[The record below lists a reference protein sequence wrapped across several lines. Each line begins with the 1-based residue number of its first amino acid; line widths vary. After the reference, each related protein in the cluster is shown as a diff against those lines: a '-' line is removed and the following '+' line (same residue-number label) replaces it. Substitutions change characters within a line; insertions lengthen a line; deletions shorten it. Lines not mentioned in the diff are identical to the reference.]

1 MAIRN
6 TIILLFSFAFL
17 SSQNRCSVAQKW
29 IKAGYW
35 YGGSDFPIPDI
46 NSALFTHL
54 LCAFANVN
62 SSTYELSIPS
72 DFQQNFSIF
81 TGIVKRKNPSIVT
94 LLSIWNGQAETYKSI
109 IGEAVNSSVLSSM
122 LTQSSYRKSFIE
134 SSVKTARTLGFQGID
149 LFWLW
154 PNSTDLSNIGTLLDE
169 WRATVDSEP
178 RNSSVS
184 KLILTMGV
192 RYSPSLQSVSYPINS
207 MKRNLDWAHVV
218 AYDYHMPSRENFT
231 GNHAAL
237 YNPSSNIST
246 DFGIREWLS
255 RGYPANK
262 LLLGMPY
269 HGYAWKLV
277 DPTDNSLGA
286 PASGPGVTIDG
297 SIGYR
302 FVRSFIQNYG
312 YGARSVYNS
321 TYVVNY
327 FVAGSTWI
335 NFDDVET
342 VRAKISYA
350 KEKGL
355 LGYNVFQVINDDNWA
370 LSLAA
375 QDEVHQGKR
384 SWLWLKIV
392 LPIALISILS
402 ASLMFYYRR
411 RLFEREATGTRV
423 LGDRSFSGRG
433 TSLSAA
439 AENFD
444 GDAPILQVFSFES
457 IKAATNNFSRENQ
470 LGEGGFGPVYKGKLP
485 RGLEIAVKRLSA
497 SSTQGLEEFKNE
509 VSLTARLQHVNLVR
523 LLGFCSERGEKM
535 LIYEYMP
542 NKSLDLYL
550 FDPIRRYSLDW
561 SKRVRIIEGVT
572 QGLLYLQE
580 YSNFTIIH
588 RDLKSSNI
596 LLDDE
601 MNPKISDFGMAKLF
615 RKDVYEANTSRI
627 VGTYGYIPPEYA
639 RKGIYSIKY
648 DVYSFGV
655 VLLQMI
661 SGKTNTRFYSENED
675 LNLLEYAYDLWKN
688 GRGMEFIDPFLD
700 DSSSPCKLLTCM
712 QVALLCVQE
721 NPDARPT
728 MLEAFSMLKNDD
740 SLAIATPERPGFSE
754 KKKGDME
761 TASSS
766 QQVMCSFNDSQ
777 VSQLE
782 PR

>member
-1 MAIRN
+1 MTTTRGGPASQLVHVYQRFQEYQAPGATVCISFLSLMVIRN
-6 TIILLFSFAFL
+6 TIILFFSFAFL

-72 DFQQNFSIF
+72 DFQQNFSNF

-94 LLSIWNGQAETYKSI
+94 LLSIWNGQAETYKSML
-109 IGEAVNSSVLSSM
+109 GEAVNSSVLSSM
-122 LTQSSYRKSFIE
+122 LTQSSYRKSFID

-255 RGYPANK
+255 GGYPANK

-269 HGYAWKLV
+269 HGYAWELV
-277 DPTDNSLGA
+277 DPSDNSLGA
-286 PASGPGVTIDG
+286 PASGPGVTTDG

-327 FVAGSTWI
+327 FVSGSTWI

-355 LGYNVFQVINDDNWA
+355 LGYNVFQVIHDDKWA

-411 RLFEREATGTRV
+411 RLFKREATGTRV

-457 IKAATNNFSRENQ
+457 IKTATNNFSRENQ

-580 YSNFTIIH
+580 
-588 RDLKSSNI
+588 
-596 LLDDE
+596 
-601 MNPKISDFGMAKLF
+601 
-615 RKDVYEANTSRI
+615 KDVHEANTSRI
-627 VGTYGYIPPEYA
+627 VGTYGYVPPEYA

-655 VLLQMI
+655 VLLQII
-661 SGKTNTRFYSENED
+661 SGKTNTRFYGENED
-675 LNLLEYAYDLWKN
+675 LHLLEYAYDLWKN

-740 SLAIATPERPGFSE
+740 SQAIATPERPGFSE
-754 KKKGDME
+754 RKKGDME

-766 QQVMCSFNDSQ
+766 QQIMCSFNDSQ

>member
-1 MAIRN
+1 MKIEEMQFFTEILHSRTSKNEAHFGLDAILIFGGFNLLKLYKSNNRMTTTRGGLASQLVHVYPRLQEYQAPGATLCISFPCLMAIRN

-109 IGEAVNSSVLSSM
+109 LGEAVNSSVLSSM

-370 LSLAA
+370 LSLA
-375 QDEVHQGKR
+375 G
-384 SWLWLKIV
+384 W
-392 LPIALISILS
+392 
-402 ASLMFYYRR
+402 
-411 RLFEREATGTRV
+411 
-423 LGDRSFSGRG
+423 
-433 TSLSAA
+433 
-439 AENFD
+439 
-444 GDAPILQVFSFES
+444 
-457 IKAATNNFSRENQ
+457 
-470 LGEGGFGPVYKGKLP
+470 
-485 RGLEIAVKRLSA
+485 
-497 SSTQGLEEFKNE
+497 
-509 VSLTARLQHVNLVR
+509 
-523 LLGFCSERGEKM
+523 
-535 LIYEYMP
+535 
-542 NKSLDLYL
+542 
-550 FDPIRRYSLDW
+550 
-561 SKRVRIIEGVT
+561 
-572 QGLLYLQE
+572 
-580 YSNFTIIH
+580 
-588 RDLKSSNI
+588 
-596 LLDDE
+596 
-601 MNPKISDFGMAKLF
+601 
-615 RKDVYEANTSRI
+615 
-627 VGTYGYIPPEYA
+627 
-639 RKGIYSIKY
+639 
-648 DVYSFGV
+648 
-655 VLLQMI
+655 
-661 SGKTNTRFYSENED
+661 
-675 LNLLEYAYDLWKN
+675 
-688 GRGMEFIDPFLD
+688 
-700 DSSSPCKLLTCM
+700 
-712 QVALLCVQE
+712 
-721 NPDARPT
+721 
-728 MLEAFSMLKNDD
+728 
-740 SLAIATPERPGFSE
+740 
-754 KKKGDME
+754 
-761 TASSS
+761 
-766 QQVMCSFNDSQ
+766 
-777 VSQLE
+777 
-782 PR
+782 

>member
-1 MAIRN
+1 
-6 TIILLFSFAFL
+6 
-17 SSQNRCSVAQKW
+17 
-29 IKAGYW
+29 
-35 YGGSDFPIPDI
+35 
-46 NSALFTHL
+46 
-54 LCAFANVN
+54 
-62 SSTYELSIPS
+62 
-72 DFQQNFSIF
+72 
-81 TGIVKRKNPSIVT
+81 
-94 LLSIWNGQAETYKSI
+94 
-109 IGEAVNSSVLSSM
+109 
-122 LTQSSYRKSFIE
+122 
-134 SSVKTARTLGFQGID
+134 
-149 LFWLW
+149 
-154 PNSTDLSNIGTLLDE
+154 
-169 WRATVDSEP
+169 
-178 RNSSVS
+178 
-184 KLILTMGV
+184 
-192 RYSPSLQSVSYPINS
+192 
-207 MKRNLDWAHVV
+207 
-218 AYDYHMPSRENFT
+218 
-231 GNHAAL
+231 
-237 YNPSSNIST
+237 
-246 DFGIREWLS
+246 
-255 RGYPANK
+255 
-262 LLLGMPY
+262 MPY

-370 LSLAA
+370 LSLA
-375 QDEVHQGKR
+375 
-384 SWLWLKIV
+384 
-392 LPIALISILS
+392 
-402 ASLMFYYRR
+402 
-411 RLFEREATGTRV
+411 
-423 LGDRSFSGRG
+423 
-433 TSLSAA
+433 
-439 AENFD
+439 ENFD

-509 VSLTARLQHVNLVR
+509 VSLTARLQHKLKVSPVP
-523 LLGFCSERGEKM
+523 F
-535 LIYEYMP
+535 YA
-542 NKSLDLYL
+542 
-550 FDPIRRYSLDW
+550 DPIRRYSLDW

-761 TASSS
+761 IASSS
-766 QQVMCSFNDSQ
+766 QQNFGVWAVKMETYLKALDLWEIVESDRQPTPLGNNPTIAQMKFFNEEKAKRFKALSCLHNVVSEDIFTRIMACKSAKETWDKLKAEFHGDEKSRRMQILNLRRQFEGLKMKENESIKDFSSQ
-777 VSQLE
+777 ISKLVNQ
-782 PR
+782 

>member
-6 TIILLFSFAFL
+6 TIILFFSFAFL
-17 SSQNRCSVAQKW
+17 SSQNRCTVAQKW

-54 LCAFANVN
+54 ICAFANVN

-72 DFQQNFSIF
+72 DFQQNFSNF

-94 LLSIWNGQAETYKSI
+94 LLSIWNGQPETYKSI
-109 IGEAVNSSVLSSM
+109 LGEAVNNSVLSSM

-246 DFGIREWLS
+246 DFGIRKWLS
-255 RGYPANK
+255 GGYPANK

-269 HGYAWKLV
+269 HGYAWTLV
-277 DPTDNSLGA
+277 DPSDNSLGA
-286 PASGPGVTIDG
+286 PASGPGVTSDG

-327 FVAGSTWI
+327 FVVGSTWI

-355 LGYNVFQVINDDNWA
+355 LGYNVFQVIHDDNWA

-375 QDEVHQGKR
+375 
-384 SWLWLKIV
+384 
-392 LPIALISILS
+392 
-402 ASLMFYYRR
+402 
-411 RLFEREATGTRV
+411 TGTRV
-423 LGDRSFSGRG
+423 FGDRSFSGRG

-444 GDAPILQVFSFES
+444 GDAPIPQVF
-457 IKAATNNFSRENQ
+457 N
-470 LGEGGFGPVYKGKLP
+470 
-485 RGLEIAVKRLSA
+485 
-497 SSTQGLEEFKNE
+497 
-509 VSLTARLQHVNLVR
+509 
-523 LLGFCSERGEKM
+523 
-535 LIYEYMP
+535 
-542 NKSLDLYL
+542 
-550 FDPIRRYSLDW
+550 PIRSYSLDW

-615 RKDVYEANTSRI
+615 RKDVNEANTSRI
-627 VGTYGYIPPEYA
+627 VGTYGYVPPEYA
-639 RKGIYSIKY
+639 RRGIYSIKY

-661 SGKTNTRFYSENED
+661 SGKTNTRFYGENED
-675 LNLLEYAYDLWKN
+675 LNLLEYAYDLWEN

-766 QQVMCSFNDSQ
+766 QQVLCSFNDSE

>member
-109 IGEAVNSSVLSSM
+109 
-122 LTQSSYRKSFIE
+122 
-134 SSVKTARTLGFQGID
+134 
-149 LFWLW
+149 
-154 PNSTDLSNIGTLLDE
+154 IGTLLDE

>member
-1 MAIRN
+1 MTTTRGGLASQLAHVYPRLQEYQAPARATLCISFPCLMALRN
-6 TIILLFSFAFL
+6 TIILFFSFAFL

-54 LCAFANVN
+54 ICAFANVN
-62 SSTYELSIPS
+62 STTYELSIPS
-72 DFQQNFSIF
+72 DFQQNFSNF

-94 LLSIWNGQAETYKSI
+94 LLSIWNGQPETYKSI
-109 IGEAVNSSVLSSM
+109 LGEAVNSSVLSSM

-154 PNSTDLSNIGTLLDE
+154 PNSTDLSKIGTLLDE

-255 RGYPANK
+255 GGYPANK

-269 HGYAWKLV
+269 HGYAWTLV
-277 DPTDNSLGA
+277 DPSDSSLGA

-302 FVRSFIQNYG
+302 FVRSFIKNYG

-355 LGYNVFQVINDDNWA
+355 LGYNVFQVIHDDNWA
-370 LSLAA
+370 LSLAEG
-375 QDEVHQGKR
+375 DF
-384 SWLWLKIV
+384 
-392 LPIALISILS
+392 LS
-402 ASLMFYYRR
+402 
-411 RLFEREATGTRV
+411 
-423 LGDRSFSGRG
+423 
-433 TSLSAA
+433 
-439 AENFD
+439 
-444 GDAPILQVFSFES
+444 
-457 IKAATNNFSRENQ
+457 
-470 LGEGGFGPVYKGKLP
+470 
-485 RGLEIAVKRLSA
+485 
-497 SSTQGLEEFKNE
+497 
-509 VSLTARLQHVNLVR
+509 
-523 LLGFCSERGEKM
+523 EK
-535 LIYEYMP
+535 
-542 NKSLDLYL
+542 
-550 FDPIRRYSLDW
+550 
-561 SKRVRIIEGVT
+561 
-572 QGLLYLQE
+572 
-580 YSNFTIIH
+580 
-588 RDLKSSNI
+588 
-596 LLDDE
+596 
-601 MNPKISDFGMAKLF
+601 
-615 RKDVYEANTSRI
+615 
-627 VGTYGYIPPEYA
+627 
-639 RKGIYSIKY
+639 
-648 DVYSFGV
+648 
-655 VLLQMI
+655 
-661 SGKTNTRFYSENED
+661 
-675 LNLLEYAYDLWKN
+675 AYDLWEN

-740 SLAIATPERPGFSE
+740 SLAIASPERPGFSE
-754 KKKGDME
+754 KKERGHGNCILIV
-761 TASSS
+761 ASNVFI
-766 QQVMCSFNDSQ
+766 Q
-777 VSQLE
+777 
-782 PR
+782 

>member
-6 TIILLFSFAFL
+6 TIILFFLFAFL

-35 YGGSDFPIPDI
+35 YGGSGFPIPDI

-54 LCAFANVN
+54 ICAFANVN

-109 IGEAVNSSVLSSM
+109 LGEAVNSSVLSSM

-286 PASGPGVTIDG
+286 PASGPGVITIDG

-355 LGYNVFQVINDDNWA
+355 LGFNVYQVIHDDNWA
-370 LSLAA
+370 LSLA
-375 QDEVHQGKR
+375 G
-384 SWLWLKIV
+384 W
-392 LPIALISILS
+392 
-402 ASLMFYYRR
+402 
-411 RLFEREATGTRV
+411 
-423 LGDRSFSGRG
+423 
-433 TSLSAA
+433 
-439 AENFD
+439 
-444 GDAPILQVFSFES
+444 
-457 IKAATNNFSRENQ
+457 
-470 LGEGGFGPVYKGKLP
+470 
-485 RGLEIAVKRLSA
+485 
-497 SSTQGLEEFKNE
+497 
-509 VSLTARLQHVNLVR
+509 
-523 LLGFCSERGEKM
+523 
-535 LIYEYMP
+535 
-542 NKSLDLYL
+542 
-550 FDPIRRYSLDW
+550 
-561 SKRVRIIEGVT
+561 
-572 QGLLYLQE
+572 
-580 YSNFTIIH
+580 
-588 RDLKSSNI
+588 
-596 LLDDE
+596 
-601 MNPKISDFGMAKLF
+601 
-615 RKDVYEANTSRI
+615 
-627 VGTYGYIPPEYA
+627 
-639 RKGIYSIKY
+639 
-648 DVYSFGV
+648 
-655 VLLQMI
+655 
-661 SGKTNTRFYSENED
+661 
-675 LNLLEYAYDLWKN
+675 
-688 GRGMEFIDPFLD
+688 
-700 DSSSPCKLLTCM
+700 
-712 QVALLCVQE
+712 
-721 NPDARPT
+721 
-728 MLEAFSMLKNDD
+728 
-740 SLAIATPERPGFSE
+740 
-754 KKKGDME
+754 
-761 TASSS
+761 
-766 QQVMCSFNDSQ
+766 
-777 VSQLE
+777 
-782 PR
+782 

>member
-1 MAIRN
+1 
-6 TIILLFSFAFL
+6 
-17 SSQNRCSVAQKW
+17 
-29 IKAGYW
+29 
-35 YGGSDFPIPDI
+35 
-46 NSALFTHL
+46 
-54 LCAFANVN
+54 
-62 SSTYELSIPS
+62 
-72 DFQQNFSIF
+72 
-81 TGIVKRKNPSIVT
+81 
-94 LLSIWNGQAETYKSI
+94 
-109 IGEAVNSSVLSSM
+109 M
-122 LTQSSYRKSFIE
+122 LAQSSYRKSFIE
-134 SSVKTARTLGFQGID
+134 SSVKTARTFGFQGID

-154 PNSTDLSNIGTLLDE
+154 PDSTDLSNIGTLLDE

-192 RYSPSLQSVSYPINS
+192 RYSPSLQSVSYPIDS

-218 AYDYHMPSRENFT
+218 AYDYHVPSSENFT

-255 RGYPANK
+255 GGYPASK
-262 LLLGMPY
+262 LVLGMPY

-277 DPTDNSLGA
+277 NPTDNSLGA
-286 PASGPGVTIDG
+286 PASGPAVTLDG
-297 SIGYR
+297 SMGFRSI
-302 FVRSFIQNYG
+302 RSFIQDYG

-327 FVAGSTWI
+327 FVVGSAWI

-375 QDEVHQGKR
+375 QGEVRQGKR

-392 LPIALISILS
+392 LPIALISILL
-402 ASLMFYYRR
+402 ASLMFYYRSR
-411 RLFEREATGTRV
+411 IFERKGTRV
-423 LGDRSFSGRG
+423 LGDRILSGRG

-439 AENFD
+439 AEYFD
-444 GDAPILQVFSFES
+444 SDAPALQVFSFES
-457 IKAATNNFSRENQ
+457 IKAATNNFSSENQ
-470 LGEGGFGPVYKGKLP
+470 LGKGGFGLFTRYCMGNLP
-485 RGLEIAVKRLSA
+485 RGLEIAVKRLSE

-509 VSLTARLQHVNLVR
+509 VSLTARLQHINLVR
-523 LLGFCSERGEKM
+523 LLGFCSEREEKM
-535 LIYEYMP
+535 LVYEYMP
-542 NKSLDLYL
+542 NKSLDLHL

-572 QGLLYLQE
+572 QGLIYLQE
-580 YSNFTIIH
+580 YSNFTVIH

-627 VGTYGYIPPEYA
+627 VGTYGYVPPEYV

-655 VLLQMI
+655 LLLQII
-661 SGKTNTRFYSENED
+661 SGKRNTCFYGENE
-675 LNLLEYAYDLWKN
+675 
-688 GRGMEFIDPFLD
+688 
-700 DSSSPCKLLTCM
+700 S
-712 QVALLCVQE
+712 
-721 NPDARPT
+721 
-728 MLEAFSMLKNDD
+728 
-740 SLAIATPERPGFSE
+740 
-754 KKKGDME
+754 
-761 TASSS
+761 
-766 QQVMCSFNDSQ
+766 
-777 VSQLE
+777 
-782 PR
+782 